1 MFGAVRSGEAVN
13 SMGSIHK
20 IAVESTVDTIVNQMV
35 EQIIDGT
42 FCPGQR
48 IPTELELAESF
59 GVGRNSVREA
69 VKILCAYGI
78 LEIRRADGTYICSD
92 FSPKMLN
99 PLVYGIILE
108 KNPDYLIEVR
118 DAIENYVYQ
127 LAAKNVTQEDLVSL
141 RAVLDRL
148 KAELEREDVDVDR
161 AAQLDAEFHVELARC
176 GHNPILT
183 QINRITCM
191 LLHQSRRLTIE
202 SMLQNGRKQFLIDIH
217 QKSYDAIKTHDMQ
230 NIANVSHESIY
241 NWSRFIRGETD
252 KGTGELPPLTAQHA

>member
-1 MFGAVRSGEAVN
+1 MRSGEAVN

-92 FSPKMLN
+92 FSPKT
-99 PLVYGIILE
+99 
-108 KNPDYLIEVR
+108 R
-118 DAIENYVYQ
+118 YVFSSHTIY
-127 LAAKNVTQEDLVSL
+127 T
-141 RAVLDRL
+141 
-148 KAELEREDVDVDR
+148 
-161 AAQLDAEFHVELARC
+161 
-176 GHNPILT
+176 
-183 QINRITCM
+183 
-191 LLHQSRRLTIE
+191 LL
-202 SMLQNGRKQFLIDIH
+202 
-217 QKSYDAIKTHDMQ
+217 
-230 NIANVSHESIY
+230 
-241 NWSRFIRGETD
+241 
-252 KGTGELPPLTAQHA
+252 

>member
-1 MFGAVRSGEAVN
+1 MITVFVIAMIAILAFAKFGV
-13 SMGSIHK
+13 
-20 IAVESTVDTIVNQMV
+20 VDMLARANQAQSEV
-35 EQIIDGT
+35 SALQAQI
-42 FCPGQR
+42 
-48 IPTELELAESF
+48 TELQESSKDYAE
-59 GVGRNSVREA
+59 
-69 VKILCAYGI
+69 
-78 LEIRRADGTYICSD
+78 
-92 FSPKMLN
+92 
-99 PLVYGIILE
+99 
-108 KNPDYLIEVR
+108 
-118 DAIENYVYQ
+118 
-127 LAAKNVTQEDLVSL
+127 
-141 RAVLDRL
+141 L

-183 QINRITCM
+183 QINRITCT